1 MSPEMLLILFGLV
14 CVNASVLTKQEPTTT
29 EKPVEK
35 VYFTADIVSSRK
47 FFIVLHHHAIVVKD
61 IMLRKQVQETKGFCN
76 YEYLPIQIK
85 YQLSGQQA
93 SVVPAYMESGSTE
106 LHDEQI
112 QSSICR
118 KIRT

>member
-1 MSPEMLLILFGLV
+1 MSPDIWLLLFGPV

-61 IMLRKQVQETKGFCN
+61 IKLRKQVQEKFCN

-118 KIRT
+118 KI